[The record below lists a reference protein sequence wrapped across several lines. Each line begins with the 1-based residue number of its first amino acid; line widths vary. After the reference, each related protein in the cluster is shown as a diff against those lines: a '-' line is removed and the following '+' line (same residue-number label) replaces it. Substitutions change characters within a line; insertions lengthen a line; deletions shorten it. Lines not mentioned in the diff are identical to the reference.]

1 MPSRWYDI
9 DERKTEEEEKMTKTE
24 AIREVNTVSSGT
36 LGRLIGTTRYDDI
49 DRFLTK
55 LTQAIEEEKIDISTC
70 KHWGEIL
77 EVYLKQG

>member
-1 MPSRWYDI
+1 
-9 DERKTEEEEKMTKTE
+9 MTKTE

-55 LTQAIEEEKIDISTC
+55 LTQAIEGGKNRY
-70 KHWGEIL
+70 KHMQTLGRNIRSIPKAEGFGR
-77 EVYLKQG
+77 K